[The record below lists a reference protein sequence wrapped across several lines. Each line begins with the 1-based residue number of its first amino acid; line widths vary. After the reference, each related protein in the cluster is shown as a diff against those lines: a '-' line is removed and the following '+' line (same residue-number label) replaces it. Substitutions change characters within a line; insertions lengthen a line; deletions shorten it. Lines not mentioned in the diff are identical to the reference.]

1 MRKHQLSIIYYP
13 LSIIYYLM
21 LSKVIISSL
30 CFALFSVETRI
41 LFISKQSLRS
51 DSPSFSVID
60 SESISNRSQYSVSAV
75 SFKEMCNFE
84 IKSAR
89 LTAYIAHSHLHRYL
103 LHYEKSALKWPDL
116 AFSRK
121 DICTIW
127 QFVLQRA
134 MLYQAEHCHA
144 TLQSPQI

>member
-1 MRKHQLSIIYYP
+1 
-13 LSIIYYLM
+13 M

-84 IKSAR
+84 IKSGR
-89 LTAYIAHSHLHRYL
+89 LTAYIASFAFAPILVALRKICFEMTGSRFFFGKISAQFDNSCCKKQCFIKQNTVTRHYSHLKFKIIDKR
-103 LHYEKSALKWPDL
+103 
-116 AFSRK
+116 
-121 DICTIW
+121 
-127 QFVLQRA
+127 
-134 MLYQAEHCHA
+134 
-144 TLQSPQI
+144 